1 MHAFE
6 RHFQRKPVF
15 PTMLDVD
22 HVLR

>member
-22 HVLR
+22 HVLT